1 MSGYFGAEATREA
14 FRGGW
19 FHSGELGVWHPDG
32 YIQLR
37 DRAKAAWP
45 ARPSC
50 SLPEHAAVL
59 VARRRS
65 RRPAAVGGPQGRR
78 RPLTH
83 PGSGVLLTDSR
94 KPIPFGIRILIFPNG
109 IVLHTRTLVGRGLFL

>member
-1 MSGYFGAEATREA
+1 MSGYFGDPAATREA

-59 VARRRS
+59 VA
-65 RRPAAVGGPQGRR
+65 PPPLAAPRGADGRYR
-78 RPLTH
+78 IQAA
-83 PGSGVLLTDSR
+83 GSC
-94 KPIPFGIRILIFPNG
+94 
-109 IVLHTRTLVGRGLFL
+109 

>member
-65 RRPAAVGGPQGRR
+65 RGPPPFSSPAAVLVARRRSRRPAAVLVAPPPLAAPRGAGGR
-78 RPLTH
+78 
-83 PGSGVLLTDSR
+83 
-94 KPIPFGIRILIFPNG
+94 
-109 IVLHTRTLVGRGLFL
+109 